1 MVKYYYELF
10 IKLTDMAAKK
20 NNYHHGNLKEAVLQ
34 AAHNLLELEGINSI
48 TLRRIS
54 REIGVSQNAPYSH
67 FKDKT
72 ALLEA
77 LAVDGFH
84 GLLGSMRESSIVV
97 STPSDYLQAIGKG
110 YVTYALSNPALFK
123 LMFDMQQSARSESSA
138 LKTASSQSFQILREA
153 VSNVQADNNQHGAN
167 ELIASI
173 SAWALV
179 QGLSVLLVE
188 NRLSVNSE
196 VQSLEN
202 SDIIEQSTRIF
213 TQGLANFKSNG
224 LV

>member
-1 MVKYYYELF
+1 M
-10 IKLTDMAAKK
+10 TTKK
-20 NNYHHGNLKEAVLQ
+20 NNYHHGNLREAVLE
-34 AAHNLLELEGINSI
+34 AAHKLLELEGIKSI
-48 TLRRIS
+48 TFRRIAK
-54 REIGVSQNAPYSH
+54 EVGVSQNAPYSH

-77 LAVDGFH
+77 LAVDGFQ
-84 GLLGSMRESSIVV
+84 GLLDSMRENSVSL

-123 LMFDMQQSARSESSA
+123 LMFDMQSATTESGM
-138 LKTASSQSFQILREA
+138 LQTVSSQSFQILRDA
-153 VSNVQADNNQHGAN
+153 VSNVQVSNKQDRAD

-179 QGLSVLLVE
+179 QGLSVLLIE
-188 NRLSVNSE
+188 NRLSANPE
-196 VQSLEN
+196 AQSLKS

-213 TQGLANFKSNG
+213 TQGLINFKSNG
-224 LV
+224 L

>member
-1 MVKYYYELF
+1 M
-10 IKLTDMAAKK
+10 TTKK
-20 NNYHHGNLKEAVLQ
+20 NNYHHGNLREAVLE
-34 AAHNLLELEGINSI
+34 AAHKLLELEGIKSI
-48 TLRRIS
+48 TFRRIAK
-54 REIGVSQNAPYSH
+54 EVGVSQNAPYSH

-84 GLLGSMRESSIVV
+84 GLLDSMRENSVSL

-123 LMFDMQQSARSESSA
+123 LMFDMQSATSESGM
-138 LKTASSQSFQILREA
+138 LQTVSSQSFQILRDA
-153 VSNVQADNNQHGAN
+153 VSNVQVSNKQDRAD

-179 QGLSVLLVE
+179 QGLSVLLIE
-188 NRLSVNSE
+188 NRLSANPE
-196 VQSLEN
+196 AQSLKS

-213 TQGLANFKSNG
+213 TQGLINFKSNG
-224 LV
+224 LQ

>member
-10 IKLTDMAAKK
+10 IELNDMTTKK
-20 NNYHHGNLKEAVLQ
+20 NNYHHGNLREAVLE
-34 AAHNLLELEGINSI
+34 AAHKLLELEGIKSI
-48 TLRRIS
+48 TFRRIAK
-54 REIGVSQNAPYSH
+54 EVGVSQNAPYSH

-77 LAVDGFH
+77 LAVDGFQ
-84 GLLGSMRESSIVV
+84 GLLDSMRENSVSL

-123 LMFDMQQSARSESSA
+123 LMFDMQSATTESGM
-138 LKTASSQSFQILREA
+138 LQTVSSQSFQILRDA
-153 VSNVQADNNQHGAN
+153 VSNVQVSNKQDRAD

-179 QGLSVLLVE
+179 QGLSVLLIE
-188 NRLSVNSE
+188 NRLSANPE
-196 VQSLEN
+196 AQSLKS

-213 TQGLANFKSNG
+213 TQGLINFKSNG
-224 LV
+224 L

>member
-1 MVKYYYELF
+1 M
-10 IKLTDMAAKK
+10 TTKK
-20 NNYHHGNLKEAVLQ
+20 NNYHHGNLREAVLK
-34 AAHNLLELEGINSI
+34 AAHKLLELEGIKSI
-48 TLRRIS
+48 TFRRIAK
-54 REIGVSQNAPYSH
+54 EVGVSQNAPYSH

-77 LAVDGFH
+77 LAVDGFQ
-84 GLLGSMRESSIVV
+84 GLLDSMRENSVSL

-123 LMFDMQQSARSESSA
+123 LMFDMQSATSDSGM
-138 LKTASSQSFQILREA
+138 LQTVSSQSFQILRDA
-153 VSNVQADNNQHGAN
+153 VSNVQVSNKQDRAD

-179 QGLSVLLVE
+179 QGLSVLLIE
-188 NRLSVNSE
+188 NRLSANPE
-196 VQSLEN
+196 AQSLKS

-213 TQGLANFKSNG
+213 TQGLINFKSNG
-224 LV
+224 L